1 MANVSIKGL
10 DKADVLC
17 ALVNAAK
24 PLGMGFLQDNGKPMT
39 KAEAQEWIDKG
50 RRHDMGMVN
59 RDEKIAF
66 DYVKGRP
73 IKADITGD
81 EFDPWGYDR
90 DQGQGMAERA
100 IAPLRVVEG
109 V

>member
-1 MANVSIKGL
+1 MASVSIKGL

-39 KAEAQEWIDKG
+39 KEEAQEWIDKG
-50 RRHDMGMVN
+50 RGHDMGLVS
-59 RDEKIAF
+59 RTALSF

-73 IKADITGD
+73 IKSNISGD

-90 DQGQGMAERA
+90 DQGEGAAEKA
-100 IAPLRVVEG
+100 IASLRAG
-109 V
+109 TKDT